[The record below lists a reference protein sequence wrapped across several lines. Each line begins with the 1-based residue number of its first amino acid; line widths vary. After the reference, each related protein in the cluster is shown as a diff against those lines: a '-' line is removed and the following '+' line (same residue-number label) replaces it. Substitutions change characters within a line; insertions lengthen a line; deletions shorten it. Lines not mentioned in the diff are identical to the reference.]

1 MEYFYNFEK
10 VAYLKAPK
18 PDECILCLIRERSD
32 AVENLTIYENDLF
45 NISLNLYPYNPG
57 HIIVFPLRHVED
69 LRELTAK
76 EQHSLSEVVNTSL
89 DILDREYSPTGINYG
104 CNMGLDA
111 GASIAH
117 LHFHIIP
124 RYPRETGIA
133 DLIAGK
139 RILVENPRVTLQK
152 LRKAFAG

>member
-10 VAYLKAPK
+10 VAYLKGPK
-18 PDECILCLIRERSD
+18 PKGCILCLIRDRSD
-32 AVENLTIYENDLF
+32 TVENLTVFENDLF

-69 LRELTAK
+69 LRMLT
-76 EQHSLSEVVNTSL
+76 ENEHRGLTEVVNTSIE
-89 DILDREYSPTGINYG
+89 ILDREYRPTGINYG

-111 GASIAH
+111 GASIPH

-139 RILVENPRVTLQK
+139 RILVENPLDTLRK
-152 LRKAFAG
+152 LRNAFDS

>member
-10 VAYLKAPK
+10 VAYLKSPK
-18 PDECILCLIRERSD
+18 PRDCILCLIRDKSEL
-32 AVENLTIYENDLF
+32 VENLTVFEDELF
-45 NISLNLYPYNPG
+45 NVSLNLYPYNAG
-57 HIIVFPLRHVED
+57 HIIVFPLRHIED
-69 LRELTAK
+69 LRELTDA
-76 EQHSLSEVVNTSL
+76 EQKGLQEIVNFSL
-89 DILDREYSPTGINYG
+89 DVIDDEYSPTGVNYG

-139 RILVENPRVTLQK
+139 RILIENPLETLEK
-152 LRKAFAG
+152 LKNAFSS

>member
-1 MEYFYNFEK
+1 MGYFYNFEK
-10 VAYLKAPK
+10 IAYLKSPK
-18 PDECILCLIRERSD
+18 PDECILCLIRDKSS
-32 AVENLTIYENDLF
+32 AIENLTVYETDLF
-45 NISLNLYPYNPG
+45 NVSLNLYPYNAG

-69 LRELTAK
+69 MRELTAD
-76 EQHSLSEVVNTSL
+76 EPLALTDIVNTSL
-89 DILDREYSPTGINYG
+89 EILDREFSPTGINYG

-111 GASIAH
+111 GASIEH

-139 RILVENPRVTLQK
+139 RVLVENPLDTLRK
-152 LRKAFAG
+152 LRRAFSS